1 MSECRWCP
9 ATFDTKKY
17 VYRHESNSHRTEF
30 DWAKLPQSQM
40 PFSFVLCAICALYIA
55 TKPGAEQAHERALV
69 HGENVRC
76 MPCLSPIDVEAQS
89 ASTPVTTD
97 GGAEEEGYAGDGS
110 SVAASPSSF

>member
-1 MSECRWCP
+1 M
-9 ATFDTKKY
+9 
-17 VYRHESNSHRTEF
+17 
-30 DWAKLPQSQM
+30 
-40 PFSFVLCAICALYIA
+40 
-55 TKPGAEQAHERALV
+55 